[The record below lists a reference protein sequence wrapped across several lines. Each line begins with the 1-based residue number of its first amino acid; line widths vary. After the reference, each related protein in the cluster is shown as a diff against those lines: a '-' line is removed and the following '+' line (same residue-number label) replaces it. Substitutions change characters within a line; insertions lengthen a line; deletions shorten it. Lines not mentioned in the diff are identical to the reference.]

1 MKKKIFALALCLFTA
16 FGVLQTQAQLDFGI
30 AAGMNLSKANFKEP
44 VGRNFSSSNRC
55 GWYAGPKLEFTV
67 PVIGIG
73 VDASV
78 QYSQRYVNGSDNAS
92 HAERTQTLKT
102 IEIPINLRYQFGMPS
117 LVAGYIATGPQFGF
131 NVGSKTFSNF
141 WDSADEYR
149 IKNSILSWNIGVGL
163 KVLKHVEVGVGY
175 NIALS
180 KFAKTKQ
187 SGQTVKSN
195 SFQAH
200 VGYFF

>member
-1 MKKKIFALALCLFTA
+1 MKKTIFAVALCIFTIV
-16 FGVLQTQAQLDFGI
+16 GSLQSRAQLDFGVV
-30 AAGMNLSKANFKEP
+30 AGMNLSKANFHEP
-44 VGRNFSSSNRC
+44 VGRNFSSDNRC
-55 GWYAGPKLEFTV
+55 GWFVGPKLELSV

-78 QYSQRYVNGSDNAS
+78 QYSQRYINGSDDELGS
-92 HAERTQTLKT
+92 ERTKALRTL
-102 IEIPINLRYQFGMPS
+102 EVPINLRYQFGVPA
-117 LVAGYIATGPQFGF
+117 LVAGYVATGPQFGF
-131 NVGSKTFSNF
+131 NVGSKSFSSF
-141 WDSADEYR
+141 WDADEYR

-180 KFAKTKQ
+180 KFAKTKN
-187 SGQTVKSN
+187 SGQSVKSN